1 MVDIGEA
8 GALLQSTVLVIAK
21 DRFIS
26 TLLAGLIELSG
37 RRVAIRTD
45 DEGSSSAVQR
55 SHPALVMFDCA
66 LGITACSEI
75 AAIARLEGLRMLM
88 FSASHTDREARDIAR
103 LYGAPC
109 FVLPIGP
116 REFMA
121 SLDSALE
128 VVIQS

>member
-1 MVDIGEA
+1 M
-8 GALLQSTVLVIAK
+8 LQSTVLVIAK
-21 DRFIS
+21 DRFVS

-37 RRVAIRTD
+37 RRVAIRSE
-45 DEGSSSAVQR
+45 DEGCSSAVQR
-55 SHPALVMFDCA
+55 THPALVMFDCA

-109 FVLPIGP
+109 FVLPIKP
-116 REFMA
+116 RDFMT